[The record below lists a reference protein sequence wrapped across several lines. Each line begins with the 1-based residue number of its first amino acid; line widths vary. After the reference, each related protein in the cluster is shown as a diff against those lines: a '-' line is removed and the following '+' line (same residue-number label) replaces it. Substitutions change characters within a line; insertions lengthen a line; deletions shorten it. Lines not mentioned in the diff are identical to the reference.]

1 MIPLLYS
8 GADISYIGALSD
20 AITCV
25 KAKQDEG
32 HTYELTL
39 TYPVEG
45 ILADKLVCKNI
56 IKASNT
62 DDVPPYDIDMF
73 VIYKTSQSG
82 HIVTVTATELV
93 RFLIAHTIVRT
104 TEIDEGTSDLMNS
117 VFETSAPIWNP
128 HPSALALDSTID
140 RGTTG
145 TDRFLYPQGA
155 IPLMDLITGKANS
168 YTDIYNK
175 KFDTRMYIVGG
186 TNQLTGDILVNNNNA
201 VNRNNYLAYGKEIK
215 NYTLTYDMSPL
226 LSHVTPYWRTQ
237 QHVPSFD
244 PDDATVRDTFVIGA
258 AASNPD
264 AHDGFFVHIC
274 GSYDCTD
281 EFENQPTS
289 AQMQKRAQKYLNQ
302 HNKIAERIDI
312 ELAPGVNKDIRLN
325 EILNI
330 IIPGYAK
337 PIQAR
342 VNSFEY
348 DVIKEQYNRID
359 LGEPRKSFA
368 RSIYEDTSRTKISQ

>member
-8 GADISYIGALSD
+8 GANITYIGALSD
-20 AITCV
+20 TITCV
-25 KAKQDEG
+25 KTKKDEG

-45 ILADKLVCKNI
+45 VIADKLVCKNI
-56 IKASNT
+56 IC
-62 DDVPPYDIDMF
+62 PYVDKSIDRYEMF
-73 VIYKTSQSG
+73 VIYKKSQSG
-82 HIVTVTATELV
+82 HIITVTCMELV
-93 RFLIAHTIVRT
+93 RFLIIHTIVRT
-104 TEIDEGTSDLMNS
+104 NEIDVGTSYLFNS
-117 VFETSAPIWNP
+117 VFDTSAPIWNP
-128 HPSALALDSTID
+128 QPDVFALSEDID
-140 RGTTG
+140 RPMAI
-145 TDRFLYPQGA
+145 RLVYPQGA
-155 IPLMDLITGKANS
+155 IPLMDLITGKDNS

-175 KFDTRMYIVGG
+175 KFDTRISIIGG
-186 TNQLTGDILVNNNNA
+186 TDYFTGDIVVSNNDA

-215 NYTLTYDMSPL
+215 SYTLTQDMSSL

-237 QHVPSFD
+237 EHVPSFD
-244 PDDATVRDTFVIGA
+244 PDESTVRDTFVMGA
-258 AASNPD
+258 AASDPD

-289 AQMQKRAQKYLNQ
+289 AQMQSRAQKYLNR

-330 IIPGYAK
+330 ILPGYAR

-359 LGEPRKSFA
+359 LGEPRQSFA

>member
-1 MIPLLYS
+1 
-8 GADISYIGALSD
+8 
-20 AITCV
+20 
-25 KAKQDEG
+25 
-32 HTYELTL
+32 
-39 TYPVEG
+39 
-45 ILADKLVCKNI
+45 
-56 IKASNT
+56 
-62 DDVPPYDIDMF
+62 MF
-73 VIYKTSQSG
+73 VIYKKSQSG
-82 HIVTVTATELV
+82 HIITVTCMELV
-93 RFLIAHTIVRT
+93 RFLIIHTIVRT
-104 TEIDEGTSDLMNS
+104 KEIDIGTSYLFNS
-117 VFETSAPIWNP
+117 VFDTSAPIWNP
-128 HPSALALDSTID
+128 HPDVFALSEDID
-140 RGTTG
+140 RPMAI
-145 TDRFLYPQGA
+145 RFVYPQGA
-155 IPLMDLITGKANS
+155 IPLIDLITGKDNS

-175 KFDTRMYIVGG
+175 KFDTRIYIIGG
-186 TNQLTGDILVNNNNA
+186 TDYFTGEIVVGNNDA

-215 NYTLTYDMSPL
+215 SYTLTQDMSSL

-237 QHVPSFD
+237 EHVPSFD
-244 PDDATVRDTFVIGA
+244 PDESTVRDTFVTGGT
-258 AASNPD
+258 ASSLD
-264 AHDGFFVHIC
+264 ARTGFFVHIC

-302 HNKIAERIDI
+302 HNKIVERIDI

>member
-8 GADISYIGALSD
+8 GANITYIGALSD
-20 AITCV
+20 AITCI
-25 KAKQDEG
+25 KTKKDEG

-45 ILADKLVCKNI
+45 VIADKLVCKNI
-56 IKASNT
+56 IC
-62 DDVPPYDIDMF
+62 PYVDKNIDRYEMF
-73 VIYKTSQSG
+73 VIYKKSQSG
-82 HIVTVTATELV
+82 HIITVTCMELV
-93 RFLIAHTIVRT
+93 RFLIIHTIVRT
-104 TEIDEGTSDLMNS
+104 NEIDVGTSYLFNS
-117 VFETSAPIWNP
+117 VFDTSAPIWNP
-128 HPSALALDSTID
+128 QPDVFALSEDID
-140 RGTTG
+140 RPMAI
-145 TDRFLYPQGA
+145 RLVYPQGA
-155 IPLMDLITGKANS
+155 IPLMDLITGKDNS

-175 KFDTRMYIVGG
+175 KFDTRISIIGG
-186 TNQLTGDILVNNNNA
+186 TDYFTGDIVVSNNDA

-215 NYTLTYDMSPL
+215 SYTLTQDMSSL

-237 QHVPSFD
+237 EHVPSFD
-244 PDDATVRDTFVIGA
+244 PDESTVRDTFVMGA
-258 AASNPD
+258 AASDPD

-289 AQMQKRAQKYLNQ
+289 AQMQNRAQKYLNR

-312 ELAPGVNKDIRLN
+312 ELAPGINKDIRLN

-330 IIPGYAK
+330 ILPGYAR

-359 LGEPRKSFA
+359 LGEPRRSFA

>member
-8 GADISYIGALSD
+8 GANITYIGALSD
-20 AITCV
+20 TITCI
-25 KAKQDEG
+25 KTKKDEG

-45 ILADKLVCKNI
+45 VIADKLVCKNI
-56 IKASNT
+56 IC
-62 DDVPPYDIDMF
+62 PYVDKNIDRYEMF
-73 VIYKTSQSG
+73 VIYKKSQSG
-82 HIVTVTATELV
+82 HIITVTCMELV
-93 RFLIAHTIVRT
+93 RFLIIHTIVRT
-104 TEIDEGTSDLMNS
+104 NEIDVGTSYLFNS
-117 VFETSAPIWNP
+117 VFDTSAPIWNP
-128 HPSALALDSTID
+128 QPDVFALSEDID
-140 RGTTG
+140 RPMAI
-145 TDRFLYPQGA
+145 RLVYPQGA
-155 IPLMDLITGKANS
+155 IPLMDLITGKDNS

-175 KFDTRMYIVGG
+175 KFDTRISIIGG
-186 TNQLTGDILVNNNNA
+186 TDYFTGDIVVSNNDA

-215 NYTLTYDMSPL
+215 SYTLTQDMSSL

-237 QHVPSFD
+237 EHVPSFD
-244 PDDATVRDTFVIGA
+244 PDESTVRDTFVMGA
-258 AASNPD
+258 AASDPD

-289 AQMQKRAQKYLNQ
+289 AQMQSRAQKYLNR

-330 IIPGYAK
+330 ILPGYAR

-359 LGEPRKSFA
+359 LGEPRQSFA